1 MCAYAAIFYTA
12 GLGSREG
19 LPSPRYDG
27 ATLVA
32 ELRAEGIEAQEVPLD
47 ARPVGAVWI
56 VPCDHPE
63 LLDAAAESSVAA
75 VLTSVFRPRNPW
87 MMGLSEKELGP
98 LRDPWRDDLEA
109 RQLRARS
116 LRAHA
121 YADSLFA
128 LVRAITWLFEVD
140 QSGPGLMYLG
150 ALFNGVATPAIGE
163 VFALDE
169 PKMTLGRGR
178 GVELS
183 LFSPQVARSHL
194 LIQMT
199 GDVAMITDL
208 NSTNGTCL
216 QRPDGEWI
224 QLAARQ
230 PSPLDPGDE
239 LIVADSFR
247 LHLGEFDAT

>member
-19 LPSPRYDG
+19 LPSPCCDG
-27 ATLVA
+27 ATLAA
-32 ELRAEGIEAQEVPLD
+32 ELRAKGIEAQEVPLD

-63 LLDAAAESSVAA
+63 LLDAAAESGVAA

-87 MMGLSEKELGP
+87 RMGLTEKELGP
-98 LRDPWRDDLEA
+98 LRAPWCDDLEA
-109 RQLRARS
+109 RQFRSRS

-121 YADSLFA
+121 YADSLLA

-150 ALFNGVATPAIGE
+150 ALFDGDATPAVGE

-169 PKMTLGRGR
+169 PKMILGRGR
-178 GVELS
+178 GVKLS
-183 LFSPQVARSHL
+183 LSSPRVARSHL

-199 GDVAMITDL
+199 GNVARITDL

-216 QRPDGEWI
+216 QRPNGEWI
-224 QLAARQ
+224 QLAASQ
-230 PSPLDPGDE
+230 PYPLDPGDE

-247 LHLGEFDAT
+247 LRLEEFNAT